1 MNDFTEV
8 KLHFLD
14 YWRVIK
20 VRSGIILLAFLLV
33 ILTAGI
39 TTYFLPRQYFSKVTM
54 EVKPDDTGVKIFG
67 NDRFAGSADS
77 RFAPTQFQIIQ
88 RKELL
93 YPVIDNLKL
102 QDEWMSGGQRLP
114 KEAAYIRLLRSL
126 DIREVR
132 NTDLIEIGVYSTDPQ
147 EAANIANQIAVVYQE
162 RRRSDQ
168 EALMMKGLSQLQEQV
183 KLQRKKVEEAAAI
196 ASKIRVGEGIV
207 DLNPETLETAETTE
221 SRSVIQDEEQVN
233 QQKVRTSELRT
244 RLDQIEKLKP
254 EELMVALHQLNME
267 DPTVMKLLPLFQD
280 AVAREAE
287 LLNSGL
293 GERHPKVTALRAVK
307 DVYSKQLTEQ
317 IAALRMSLQTQL
329 RVSEATLSALEEKL
343 QKTRDAYQ
351 TRKNQSQEY
360 VVAKS
365 NYIQAKRL
373 LESAEMRLASE
384 TMQQQISIVPAK
396 IWEKAEPAIAPA
408 KPNVPAYMS
417 LAVLIGL
424 VVGVGLAFF
433 IEYLDTS
440 VKTVDDIER
449 YLKLP
454 VLAVIPKRMNL
465 LTKSGMESPDAEVYR
480 ILRTNFEFNRK
491 NAEDN
496 TVTVISGGSKEGKST
511 TIFNLAFTCAQ
522 GGYKVLIIDADLRRP
537 TQHRFL
543 EIDNNLGVID
553 YLQGQLEPEQVIRAT
568 DYKNLSVMTSGRV
581 PREAAGILN
590 SQRMV
595 ELISRI
601 RHQYDLVFVDS
612 PPILGISDGSV
623 IVSQV
628 DLTIMVIEH
637 RRFPR
642 MMLQRVKQAV
652 QSAGGRLQGVVL
664 NKFDMKHDA
673 DYHYYSAYGY
683 YYGADNEENKGKK
696 DSGKKQPAEISEP
709 VDY

>member
-14 YWRVIK
+14 YWRVVK
-20 VRSGIILLAFLLV
+20 MRSGIILLAFLLV

-67 NDRFAGSADS
+67 NDRFAGASDS

-88 RKELL
+88 RKEVL
-93 YPVIDNLKL
+93 YPVIENLKL
-102 QDEWMSGGQRLP
+102 QDGWMSGGQRLP
-114 KEAAYIRLLRSL
+114 RESVYMRLLRSL
-126 DIREVR
+126 DMREVR

-162 RRRSDQ
+162 RRRADQ
-168 EALMMKGLSQLQEQV
+168 EALMMKGLSQLHEQV
-183 KLQRKKVEEAAAI
+183 KLQRKRVEEAAAI
-196 ASKIRVGEGIV
+196 VGQLRVNEGIV

-221 SRSVIQDEEQVN
+221 SRSVLQDEEQVN
-233 QQKVRTSELRT
+233 QQRVRVSELRT
-244 RLDQIEKLKP
+244 RLEQIAKLTP
-254 EELMVALHQLNME
+254 EELMVALNQLNMP

-280 AVAREAE
+280 AVAKEAE

-307 DVYSKQLTEQ
+307 DVYSKQLNDQ
-317 IAALRMSLQTQL
+317 MDALKISQQTQL
-329 RVSEATLSALEEKL
+329 RVAEATLAALEEKL

-351 TRKNQSQEY
+351 TKKNQSQEY
-360 VVAKS
+360 IVAKS

-373 LESAEMRLASE
+373 LEAAEMRLSSE

-396 IWEKAEPAIAPA
+396 IWEKAEPSIAPA

-440 VKTVDDIER
+440 FKTVDDIER

-454 VLAVIPKRMNL
+454 VLAVIPKRINL
-465 LTKSGMESPDAEVYR
+465 LSKSGAESADAEAYR

-491 NAEDN
+491 NPKDN
-496 TVTVISGGSKEGKST
+496 TITVISGGSKEGKST

-522 GGYKVLIIDADLRRP
+522 SGYKVLMIDADLRRP
-537 TQHRFL
+537 TQHRL
-543 EIDNNLGVID
+543 LDMENKEGLIDF
-553 YLQGQLEPEQVIRAT
+553 LQGRRELEEVIKPT
-568 DYKNLSVMTSGRV
+568 SYKNFSVMLSGRV
-581 PREAAGILN
+581 PRESAGILN
-590 SQRMV
+590 AQKMV
-595 ELISRI
+595 ELISRL

-612 PPILGISDGSV
+612 PPILGVSDSSV

-628 DLTIMVIEH
+628 DLTLMIIEH

-642 MMLQRVKQAV
+642 IMLQRVKQAV

-673 DYHYYSAYGY
+673 EYQYYSAYGY
-683 YYGADNEENKGKK
+683 YGPEREEKKEIVGK
-696 DSGKKQPAEISEP
+696 PAETNSSAE
-709 VDY
+709 Y